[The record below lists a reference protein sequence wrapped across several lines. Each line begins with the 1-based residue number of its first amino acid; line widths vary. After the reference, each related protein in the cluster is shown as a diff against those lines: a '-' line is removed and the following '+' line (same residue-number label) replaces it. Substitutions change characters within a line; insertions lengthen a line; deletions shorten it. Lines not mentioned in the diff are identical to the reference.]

1 MHYFNLL
8 IIFILTTSLGQA
20 QGFLKIEYEQIKD
33 FPGISTSKVHSSYLQ
48 SGVHSLYSEF
58 WGEETEEMRN
68 EQGELTVSVGG
79 KTLHTFKNYEKN
91 TIYFPS
97 TISLRSILTQD
108 DINTM
113 EWTLQEETEEILGYN
128 CQLAVSEFRGRTYY
142 AFFTDKLGFNGGPW
156 KFDGLPGMIL
166 KVKSQDGVFSITAK
180 SIELKKEETEIPNPY
195 EDLDKIITYEEF
207 KELYNK
213 RYKEVNRTEVFE
225 DGRTLTRSM
234 PKCQIECFV
243 E

>member
-1 MHYFNLL
+1 MHYLKLL
-8 IIFILTTSLGQA
+8 IIFTLTTSLGKS
-20 QGFLKIEYEQIKD
+20 QGFLKIEYEQVRSYPD
-33 FPGISTSKVHSSYLQ
+33 GARFEVSASLYQNNSS
-48 SGVHSLYSEF
+48 SLYSEF
-58 WGEETEEMRN
+58 WGEGTKETRN
-68 EQGELTVSVGG
+68 EQGELNISVGG
-79 KTLHTFKNYEKN
+79 KTSRFFKDYEKN

-195 EDLDKIITYEEF
+195 EGVGNPITYEEF
-207 KELYNK
+207 VKLYNK

-225 DGRTLTRSM
+225 DGRTLTRAM

>member
-1 MHYFNLL
+1 MHYLKL
-8 IIFILTTSLGQA
+8 IIIFALSASLGKA
-20 QGFLKIEYEQIKD
+20 QGFLKIEYQQ
-33 FPGISTSKVHSSYLQ
+33 VHSYPDGARFEVSASLYQ
-48 SGVHSLYSEF
+48 NNSSSLYSEF
-58 WGEETEEMRN
+58 WGEGTKETRN
-68 EQGELTVSVGG
+68 EQGELNISVGG
-79 KTLHTFKNYEKN
+79 KTSRFFKDYDTK

-97 TISLRSILTQD
+97 IISLRTILTQD

-113 EWTLQEETEEILGYN
+113 EWTLHEETEKVLGYT

-166 KVKSQDGVFSITAK
+166 KIKSQDGTLSITAK
-180 SIELKKEETEIPNPY
+180 SIELKNEEMEIPNPY
-195 EDLDKIITYEEF
+195 EGVGNPITYEEF
-207 KELYNK
+207 VKLYNK
-213 RYKEVNRTEVFE
+213 RYKEVNRTEVLE
-225 DGRTLTRSM
+225 NGGTLTRSM